1 MATNSAYIQIATSNA
16 YQFTN
21 TSNNDLVIYPTVSA
35 QQMLLGTSNNV
46 YANMA
51 ITPSNMA
58 FVVQGNTTSSK
69 MTFNTNNNA
78 TVALTILG
86 NGLIGAGTATP
97 SCRLNVA
104 DYDGTSDPTQYGISQ
119 ITQNNL
125 GQTGK
130 SNQAMLSFVR
140 SGNAIIGLG
149 YAFGSNTFGIGQ
161 GFNSN
166 TNFLPSYICV
176 QGSTG
181 NVGIGTVTPG
191 YALDVAGAIN
201 TLGGV
206 IATGASSTSAQVFN
220 MTDGSTTY
228 AGTKTFKLGYVANA
242 QTGSFVVKGHYC
254 YISQPEEFTITFS
267 FGGGVI
273 YTPSL
278 VLHTNMSNTS
288 YSPFRNNQVTI
299 FGLLDSNNNIHIYLK
314 ISSTYIT
321 STFNVSVCQYTG
333 SFKLYQNKAISGLT
347 TWTAADFKANDTD
360 VATASTLTSFT
371 SANFTWLSIY
381 DAGTGNVG
389 IGTTTPAQKLHIVGT
404 TPTYIAVNAGNAVS
418 QISGIKFGIEGI
430 TTSAIQA
437 TTLPASYSDMNF
449 IVSNTSNVLYLASN
463 TNIGIGT
470 NNPAYKLDV
479 NVAIRFYGP
488 NNTTTAASPHIYAHT
503 SDGGTTYPV
512 LAIQS
517 FSRDNQNIYF
527 DSLWNGSSDVYSGT
541 NVIPYHMTKNS
552 GKLNIYTA
560 PLGNQGSN
568 ITWTQCMTWNSNG
581 CVGVGTANP
590 SAPLQV
596 YNTANT
602 GLGAVV
608 ITGGSNGT
616 VYIGGGDVVGRMNG
630 LVQVGDAFIAASP
643 GSQDSGGLVLGPWT
657 GNNKGIRIN
666 GANGNVGIGTT
677 NPSYSLDVVG
687 QVNCTTG
694 YRVAVYNGYLLDDN
708 FDTSGSN
715 RYGVHMASGV
725 TRLFSAGAYA
735 PSAIALSQATGTGT
749 FIDQLYINHAGQVG
763 VGTSTPGY
771 LLDVN
776 GSGHIGNTY
785 INSTGVAIG
794 TGGVAARSLDVLG
807 QAGVW
812 ASYFIS
818 IPNGSLTYFINF
830 YNNTTATT
838 IGSISGNGTT
848 VTYATTSDYRRKEN
862 VSVIFD
868 PLGTLSKLK
877 PVSYNF
883 IGETEQVTGFIAHE
897 LQEFIPYAVTGTKD
911 EIDAD
916 GKPVYQCVDVAKVV
930 PLLTACAQE
939 FNKQIQA
946 NGSHLI
952 SIQES
957 LEEKD
962 KRILSLERKNATLEK
977 DLLDLKADL
986 ERVKKFLGI
995 EYI

>member
-16 YQFTN
+16 FQFTN
-21 TSNNDLVIYPTVSA
+21 ASNNDLVIYPTVSS

-51 ITPSNMA
+51 ITPCNIN
-58 FVVQGNTTSSK
+58 FVVQGATSAS
-69 MTFNTNNNA
+69 TINFNTNNNSTNA
-78 TVALTILG
+78 MTI
-86 NGLIGAGTATP
+86 
-97 SCRLNVA
+97 
-104 DYDGTSDPTQYGISQ
+104 
-119 ITQNNL
+119 
-125 GQTGK
+125 
-130 SNQAMLSFVR
+130 
-140 SGNAIIGLG
+140 
-149 YAFGSNTFGIGQ
+149 
-161 GFNSN
+161 
-166 TNFLPSYICV
+166 
-176 QGSTG
+176 
-181 NVGIGTVTPG
+181 
-191 YALDVAGAIN
+191 
-201 TLGGV
+201 
-206 IATGASSTSAQVFN
+206 
-220 MTDGSTTY
+220 
-228 AGTKTFKLGYVANA
+228 
-242 QTGSFVVKGHYC
+242 
-254 YISQPEEFTITFS
+254 
-267 FGGGVI
+267 
-273 YTPSL
+273 
-278 VLHTNMSNTS
+278 
-288 YSPFRNNQVTI
+288 
-299 FGLLDSNNNIHIYLK
+299 
-314 ISSTYIT
+314 
-321 STFNVSVCQYTG
+321 
-333 SFKLYQNKAISGLT
+333 
-347 TWTAADFKANDTD
+347 
-360 VATASTLTSFT
+360 
-371 SANFTWLSIY
+371 
-381 DAGTGNVG
+381 AGTGNVG
-389 IGTTTPAQKLHIVGT
+389 IGTVPYTDTRF
-404 TPTYIAVNAGNAVS
+404 AVNGKLGVLGQTGPSFSQQGAYLNWNPDGGSGKTQIVCQRGGGGGGFQFDNYSSSNTLVATNMLIDTNGNVGIGTISPAARLNVKSGSNVDSTGQPSGTFAAIVYNATNVSGCNGLFVKNNWGAENSTVFEAGLDYVGGGYNSYYHMTGAGNHYLSTYA
-418 QISGIKFGIEGI
+418 K
-430 TTSAIQA
+430 
-437 TTLPASYSDMNF
+437 ASLLCL
-449 IVSNTSNVLYLASN
+449 SNTS
-463 TNIGIGT
+463 
-470 NNPAYKLDV
+470 
-479 NVAIRFYGP
+479 
-488 NNTTTAASPHIYAHT
+488 
-503 SDGGTTYPV
+503 
-512 LAIQS
+512 
-517 FSRDNQNIYF
+517 
-527 DSLWNGSSDVYSGT
+527 
-541 NVIPYHMTKNS
+541 
-552 GKLNIYTA
+552 
-560 PLGNQGSN
+560 
-568 ITWTQCMTWNSNG
+568 
-581 CVGVGTANP
+581 VGVGTANP

-657 GNNKGIRIN
+657 LNNKGIRIN

-694 YRVAVYNGYLLDDN
+694 YRIGAYNGYILDNN

-715 RYGVHMASGV
+715 RYGVHMANGV
-725 TRLFSAGAYA
+725 TRLFTAGAYA